1 MERPYGHRFLAAAE
15 SIIFVWMPE
24 DASGATR
31 SRDVPEGGRSPRGT
45 RRVTSEERRY
55 VRQCIRKGRWFAQF
69 ALGIPIAFVGIFIY
83 LGITE
88 NEPAALIIGPIVCL
102 MIAGGLAWVYRDRL
116 QVTDDLPE
124 HVSTITGIHRTSGSS
139 SGIQHWVGATNV
151 ALPAHWTGYLP
162 TGDRVTLEV
171 VDAGSIRYAV
181 RSKSGLSI
189 TDETSKGVHHLID
202 AHIGPHRALLFVP
215 AVSALFLVISQI
227 LLVISDGGSVGIH
240 PSIDDA
246 IVRLSVVGLMGFGIP
261 AAWMFVRHLRARRRI
276 HQMYDDQGVRH
287 AMSIAERRQLRRSDA
302 LRVAPLLALG
312 GWGLAAIYGLNVGA
326 TMLIFAG
333 LGALFGSLLREPS
346 KTQ

>member
-1 MERPYGHRFLAAAE
+1 
-15 SIIFVWMPE
+15 MPE

-45 RRVTSEERRY
+45 RPVTSAERDY
-55 VRQCIRKGRWFAQF
+55 VRRCIRMGRRFAQF
-69 ALGIPIAFVGIFIY
+69 VLGIPIVFVGIFVY

-88 NEPAALIIGPIVCL
+88 NEPAALIVGPIVCL

-116 QVTDDLPE
+116 QLTDDLPE
-124 HVSTITGIHRTSGSS
+124 YVSTITGIHRTSGSS
-139 SGIQHWVGATNV
+139 SGIQHWVGGTNV

-162 TGDRVTLEV
+162 TGDRVSLEV

-202 AHIGPHRALLFVP
+202 AHIGPHRVLLFIP

-227 LLVISDGGSVGIH
+227 LLVMSDGGSLGIH
-240 PSIDDA
+240 PSIDST
-246 IVRLSVVGLMGFGIP
+246 IVRVSIAGMVGFGIP

-276 HQMYDDQGVRH
+276 HQMYYDQGVRH
-287 AMSIAERRQLRRSDA
+287 AMSIAERRQLRGTDA

-312 GWGLAAIYGLNVGA
+312 GWGFAAIYGLHVGA
-326 TMLIFAG
+326 TILIFAG